1 MAERRNLLDRV
12 GDLPEELTE
21 ELLSR
26 GNVRI
31 ERIVSR
37 GHASPR
43 GFWYDQ
49 KEDEWVAVL
58 SGRARLA
65 VEGDGV
71 LEMGPGD
78 WAWLPAHRR
87 HRVDWTDPETE
98 TVWLAVFIG
107 GPDDADRGS

>member
-1 MAERRNLLDRV
+1 MTERRNLLDRI
-12 GDLPEELTE
+12 GDLPVELTE
-21 ELLSR
+21 QLLSC

-49 KEDEWVAVL
+49 EEDEWVAVL
-58 SGRARLA
+58 SGGARLA

-71 LEMGPGD
+71 REMGPGD
-78 WAWLPAHRR
+78 WAWLPAHLR
-87 HRVDWTDPETE
+87 HRVEWTDPEVE
-98 TVWLAVFIG
+98 TVWLAVFIV
-107 GPDDADRGS
+107 GPEDADRGS